1 MNLPSPGQARHS
13 QLRCMARICPKC
25 SKNKVFDQN
34 NQQLSGMWVHP
45 ATRRKHWRSS
55 SSQPQDEL
63 ASLLQ
68 RASLQDSKTS
78 TTSIPEAKQPDLSK
92 KDAKKS
98 YSTFELTMSVKL
110 NVGLLG
116 TFLCTSCKL
125 PDKQKMATILSEVF
139 PWTFVPS
146 QSSSSY
152 FPNLK
157 ITYVARPALPSTSPK
172 TLPKQCTY
180 RRAAT
185 VPICNEELFK
195 IHPRKPIAVDFT
207 THLNKRPKPAS
218 TVHPYLGY
226 SVQSFKSWIS
236 WFLGLNET
244 EEEIGKWA
252 DKINVGFKVSTHKFP
267 QGRKVSVHLGVL
279 IGDIVA
285 THKVAGHASHSA
297 TQPCSWCDVKK
308 DEIEKMRIGKMKN
321 SRNVRMAASAWKEL
335 KTLTAKKEHVKKQG
349 VRWSELN
356 RLPYWDPV
364 RSVSLGVMH
373 NWLEGVL
380 KHHWSERWGYH
391 KKKYKV
397 QEDETTDDSD
407 SSQGSTVRM
416 DDEEIESWEISML
429 KHIRVQVAEVVVPQG
444 ITRVPLNLGEAS
456 HGKIKA
462 SEWHALFSIYL
473 PLALP
478 DLLVTNAEEEY
489 SKTRPWLIL
498 LNFAAL
504 VKCTNIITQKSVSK
518 KDGETFQKAYEAYTY
533 SSETVF
539 SNIRINPNH
548 HYALHLPQQMNWWGP
563 PMAIAEFS
571 SERINGLLQSFETN
585 GQLGKIEEIVMRKF
599 CQTQRIKAQD
609 PFAELCQAED
619 HESESAKKGIIDMQ
633 VYESILEEVKLSFP
647 EMRDFRTMTPHQPN
661 SKVLTRYATDLGSY
675 RSPWGLYFSKNS
687 PNACVKYEKNG
698 TVGYGWVVH
707 IYDVEE
713 AGLGTHRFV
722 VLKEMGDGSRIEG
735 TNPSSSFLRFLGDM
749 QLVLATNLN
758 KFTSVSPENITNVCA
773 YRHLPAGTFGYRD
786 KTILLRPIE
795 HDPNLSPACS

>member
-1 MNLPSPGQARHS
+1 MELCR
-13 QLRCMARICPKC
+13 CPKC

-34 NQQLSGMWVHP
+34 NQQVSGMWVHP

-55 SSQPQDEL
+55 SAQPQDEL

-68 RASLQDSKTS
+68 RASLQDNENS

-92 KDAKKS
+92 KDAKKT
-98 YSTFELTMSVKL
+98 YSTFELTNIIMYFISWLYLICSVSQAQ
-110 NVGLLG
+110 
-116 TFLCTSCKL
+116 CRIAR
-125 PDKQKMATILSEVF
+125 DILVY
-139 PWTFVPS
+139 VV
-146 QSSSSY
+146 Q
-152 FPNLK
+152 
-157 ITYVARPALPSTSPK
+157 VARQTEDGDDFQQSVPLDVRTITKKLKLLPELENYICCPACF
-172 TLPKQCTY
+172 TLYFAEDTPEQCTY

-185 VPICNEELFK
+185 VPICDKELFK
-195 IHPRKPIAVDFT
+195 IHPRKPVAVDFT
-207 THLNKRPKPAS
+207 THLYKRPKPAS

-226 SVQSFKSWIS
+226 SVQSFESWIS

-252 DKINVGFKVSTHKFP
+252 DKISSSPPEPIIDILQAPAWKSFSQNRFNNELRLVFSLYVDWFNPFGNKQAGRKASMGAVVLTCLNMPPWLRQTPKYAFMAAILPAPHEPNMTTISHLMAPIVDQLVKLDVGFKVNTHKFP

-335 KTLTAKKEHVKKQG
+335 GTLTAKKAHVKKQG

-391 KKKYKV
+391 KKKYKI
-397 QEDETTDDSD
+397 QENEATDDSD
-407 SSQGSTVRM
+407 SSQGSTVQM
-416 DDEEIESWEISML
+416 DEEEIETWETRML
-429 KHIRVQVAEVVVPQG
+429 KHIQVQVAEVVVPQG

-473 PLALP
+473 PLALT

-489 SKTRPWLIL
+489 SKTRPWLTL

-504 VKCTNIITQKSVSK
+504 VQCTNIITRKSVSK
-518 KDGETFQKAYEAYTY
+518 KDGETFQQAYEAYTY
-533 SSETVF
+533 SSKTVF

-571 SERINGLLQSFETN
+571 GERINGLLQSFETN

-609 PFAELCQAED
+609 PFADSCQAED
-619 HESESAKKGIIDMQ
+619 HEAESAKKGIIDMQ
-633 VYESILEEVKLSFP
+633 VYESVLEEI
-647 EMRDFRTMTPHQPN
+647 TMGF
-661 SKVLTRYATDLGSY
+661 VL
-675 RSPWGLYFSKNS
+675 
-687 PNACVKYEKNG
+687 
-698 TVGYGWVVH
+698 
-707 IYDVEE
+707 
-713 AGLGTHRFV
+713 
-722 VLKEMGDGSRIEG
+722 
-735 TNPSSSFLRFLGDM
+735 
-749 QLVLATNLN
+749 
-758 KFTSVSPENITNVCA
+758 
-773 YRHLPAGTFGYRD
+773 
-786 KTILLRPIE
+786 
-795 HDPNLSPACS
+795 